1 MNQKTKLNILLI
13 VAALFFAVI
22 AGYFYLPSILGD
34 TVYPLEYEDLIV
46 KYSKQRELDPS
57 LVAAVIMQESRFSPT
72 ARSYAGAAGLM
83 QIMPGTQAGI
93 AKQLGY
99 SSWDIN
105 DPETAINFGTHHLQG
120 LMGRYD
126 SNIKA
131 VLAGYNAGGGNAD
144 IWLRLGMLDNIPIS
158 ETRHYVKNVINYQQ
172 IYANLYPDELD
183 ITGTNYASTLE
194 DGQQDTVYSKFWL
207 MIFERF
213 TPADSKKNE
222 S

>member
-1 MNQKTKLNILLI
+1 MNQKTKLNIFLV
-13 VAALFFAVI
+13 VAALFLAVI

-34 TVYPLEYEDLIV
+34 TVYPLKYEDLIV
-46 KYSKQRELDPS
+46 KYSNQRELDPS
-57 LVAAVIMQESRFSPT
+57 LTAAVIMQESRFSAT
-72 ARSYAGAAGLM
+72 ARSYAGAEGLM
-83 QIMPGTQAGI
+83 QIMPGTQSGI

-99 SSWDIN
+99 SSWDIT

-144 IWLRLGMLDNIPIS
+144 IWLRLGMLDNIPIA

-172 IYANLYPDELD
+172 IYANLYPDELG
-183 ITGTNYASTLE
+183 ITGTNYAAIVKE
-194 DGQQDTVYSKFWL
+194 EKRPVYSNFWL

-213 TPADSKKNE
+213 TPAE
-222 S
+222 